1 MKKRLFA
8 LLLAAC
14 MLFCISSVASAY
26 DYSIDGKYQVEY
38 RINDGGFKTVGYL
51 WVPCGQTV
59 TVEYKWTTDP
69 AYPYDYAWVLHVNGQ
84 KIPSIGLSYGWQ
96 YDSLEDATGIEG
108 LSGFDR
114 VPQYAVI
121 RNGRPSPLCIE
132 YTAPATGNA
141 PVSKYFSLNKVTPT
155 FYAYF
160 EDKDGNRVEGL
171 SYSYRPSSYGEF
183 TIDEADVQAYLAEN
197 GYVLDPQGQS
207 HTVNYT
213 VDSSGKDVFE
223 PSEGVFTVKPLQTG
237 PQELSIYF
245 TDNGTRVEELTLP
258 YTADSEGELTIGTD
272 DVRGYLAENGYILE
286 PQEQSHT
293 VNYSKQNG
301 FDPSEV
307 TFTVK
312 PVSIGGF
319 F

>member
-1 MKKRLFA
+1 M
-8 LLLAAC
+8 
-14 MLFCISSVASAY
+14 
-26 DYSIDGKYQVEY
+26 
-38 RINDGGFKTVGYL
+38 
-51 WVPCGQTV
+51 
-59 TVEYKWTTDP
+59 
-69 AYPYDYAWVLHVNGQ
+69 
-84 KIPSIGLSYGWQ
+84 
-96 YDSLEDATGIEG
+96 
-108 LSGFDR
+108 
-114 VPQYAVI
+114 
-121 RNGRPSPLCIE
+121 
-132 YTAPATGNA
+132 
-141 PVSKYFSLNKVTPT
+141 
-155 FYAYF
+155 
-160 EDKDGNRVEGL
+160 
-171 SYSYRPSSYGEF
+171 
-183 TIDEADVQAYLAEN
+183 
-197 GYVLDPQGQS
+197 
-207 HTVNYT
+207 
-213 VDSSGKDVFE
+213 DSSGKDVFE
-223 PSEGVFTVKPLQTG
+223 PSEVVFTVKPLQTG